1 MERLREPEDLNPQ
14 RLQLDDGRVFGLTR
28 YGDPSGIPVLAIHGA
43 PASRLM
49 FEVAG
54 PAARARGLQL
64 ICPDRPG
71 YGLSPVD
78 HRPTLAQRAE
88 QLEAIAHH
96 LGLDRMAVCAV
107 SGGAPYAV
115 ALAARLAHRITALA
129 LVSPMG
135 PIADMYAAL
144 GEEEGDAGVHA
155 SRAKRRFFME
165 LPKRRRALRAVA
177 AVAARGFNIS
187 PKLSARLF
195 ARLLNPA
202 DTATLSQ
209 PHVEASL
216 IKMTREALRQG
227 VVGGLADLDIFAR
240 PWGVDF
246 GAIHAPTFIWQGT
259 DDRIV
264 PVEAALWLGA
274 QLPDCSVERIEGAG
288 HFWIYDHIDTV
299 LTQLA
304 RTAGKTGKCSE

>member
-1 MERLREPEDLNPQ
+1 MEHLPQSEDLDQQ
-14 RLQLDDGRVFGLTR
+14 RLQLKDGRVFGLTR
-28 YGDPSGIPVLAIHGA
+28 YGDPSGIPVLALHGA

-49 FEVAG
+49 FEVAD
-54 PAARARGLQL
+54 PIARMRGLQL

-71 YGLSPVD
+71 YGLSPAD
-78 HRPTLAQRAE
+78 HWPTLAQRAE
-88 QLEAIAHH
+88 QLEAIAQH

-115 ALAARLAHRITALA
+115 ALAARLGHRITALA

-144 GEEEGDAGVHA
+144 GEEEDDAGVHA
-155 SRAKRRFFME
+155 SRAKRWFFME
-165 LPKRRRALRAVA
+165 LPKQRRALRAVA
-177 AVAARGFNIS
+177 AVAARGFNVS

-195 ARLLNPA
+195 ARLLSPA
-202 DTATLSQ
+202 DTATLRQ

-227 VVGGLADLDIFAR
+227 VAGGLADLEIFAR

-246 GAIHAPTFIWQGT
+246 GAICAPCLIWQGT

-264 PVEAALWLGA
+264 PVEATLWLSA
-274 QLPDCSVERIEGAG
+274 QLPYCSVERIEGAG

-299 LTQLA
+299 LAQLA
-304 RTAGKTGKCSE
+304 RTASENG

>member
-1 MERLREPEDLNPQ
+1 MEHSRGQDDLNQQ
-14 RLQLDDGRVFGLTR
+14 RLQLKDGRVFGLAR
-28 YGDPSGIPVLAIHGA
+28 YGDPDGLPVLALHGA

-49 FEVAG
+49 FEVAD
-54 PAARARGLQL
+54 PIARARGLL
-64 ICPDRPG
+64 LFCPDRPG

-78 HRPTLAQRAE
+78 DRPTLARRAE
-88 QLEAIAHH
+88 QFEAIADH

-115 ALAARLAHRITALA
+115 ALASRLGKRVTALA

-135 PIADMYAAL
+135 PIADMHVAL
-144 GEEEGDAGVHA
+144 SKEEGEAGMGA
-155 SRAKRRFFME
+155 SRAKRWFFMD

-177 AVAARGFNIS
+177 AVAARGFRIS

-195 ARLLNPA
+195 ARLLNPT
-202 DTATLSQ
+202 DTATLGQ
-209 PHVEASL
+209 PQVEASL
-216 IKMTREALRQG
+216 IKMTREALRHG
-227 VVGGLADLDIFAR
+227 VTGGLADLEIFAQ

-246 GAIHAPTFIWQGT
+246 SAIHAPTLIWQGT

-274 QLPDCSVERIEGAG
+274 QLPDCVVERIEGAG

-299 LTQLA
+299 LARLA
-304 RTAGKTGKCSE
+304 QTVEANG